1 MATTMDTGND
11 HFLGVDVGTGSARVC
26 IIDGT
31 GEIKGVESK
40 DIKTWHEKADYYEQ
54 STEDIWSAICCCSKL
69 VLEKSG
75 IGRSSVKG
83 MGFDATCSLAVLSQ
97 ETDEPISVAGPTF
110 EDGKRNV
117 ILWMDHRPEKETK
130 AVNAAKHKL
139 LQYVGGSMSI
149 EMEIPKVLWL
159 KNNMPRE
166 LFNKCKFYDLADAL
180 THMATGKET
189 RSYCSA
195 VCKQG
200 FVPVGVDGSV
210 KGWQGDFLDDIGLP
224 ELAENDFMR
233 IGGVHGAVAFP
244 LFCAGSFGANG
255 TMLSAGELVG
265 ELSEKAANEL
275 GLVAG
280 VKIGSGVIDAYGG
293 WIGTVGAKV
302 EVPGGDLLLDG
313 HVGNDLEQPFR
324 RLAAVAGTSTC
335 HLVMSKDPIFVPGVW
350 GPYRDVLLPGYWMA
364 EGGQS
369 STGSLLQN
377 VLSTHPS
384 YNEALERSREL
395 SKNVFEYLNEH
406 LEALRKSEN
415 VPTIGYLARHLF
427 FYGDKH
433 GNRSP
438 IADATMR
445 GAIVGLSM
453 DSSINDLA
461 LQYFA
466 AMEFIAQQTRHIIG
480 TLNDRGHQITSIF
493 MSGGQCK
500 NNILMHLIADATGYP
515 VVIPRYIDAA
525 VVLGAAML
533 GAKAASADSEGRTE
547 SLWTI
552 MDRMSKPGKAIYPT
566 ENANEKKLLGAK
578 YEVFLR
584 MSEAQRAYRDTVD
597 SAIKGWKA

>member
-1 MATTMDTGND
+1 MMATMGTSSN
-11 HFLGVDVGTGSARVC
+11 HFLGVDVGTGSVRVC
-26 IIDGT
+26 IIDET

-40 DIKTWHEKADYYEQ
+40 DIKTWHEKANYYEQ
-54 STEDIWSAICCCSKL
+54 STEDIWSAICYCSKL

-75 IGRSSVKG
+75 IGKASVKG
-83 MGFDATCSLAVLSQ
+83 VGFDATCSLAIRRGMLFVCDL
-97 ETDEPISVAGPTF
+97 
-110 EDGKRNV
+110 
-117 ILWMDHRPEKETK
+117 LRPEKETK
-130 AVNAAKHKL
+130 AINATNHKL
-139 LQYVGGSMSI
+139 FQYVGGSMSI

-166 LFNKCKFYDLADAL
+166 LFNKCKFYDLADVL
-180 THMATGKET
+180 THLATGKET

-210 KGWQGDFLDDIGLP
+210 KGWQEDFLNDIGLP
-224 ELAENDFMR
+224 ELSENDFMR
-233 IGGVHGAVAFP
+233 MGGVH
-244 LFCAGSFGANG
+244 GANG
-255 TMLSAGELVG
+255 TMLSAGELAG
-265 ELSEKAANEL
+265 ELSEKAAKEL

-280 VKIGSGVIDAYGG
+280 IKIGSGVIDAYAG

-302 EVPGGDLLLDG
+302 EMPKDLLSGG
-313 HVGNDLEQPFR
+313 HTGSDPEQAFR

-335 HLVMSKDPIFVPGVW
+335 HLVMSKGPIFVPGVW

-369 STGSLLQN
+369 STGSLLHN
-377 VLSTHPS
+377 VLTTHPS
-384 YNEALERSREL
+384 YNEALEKSNEL
-395 SKNVFEYLNEH
+395 SKNIFEYLNEH

-415 VPTIGYLARHLF
+415 APTIGYLARHLF

-438 IADATMR
+438 IADAAMR

-466 AMEFIAQQTRHIIG
+466 AMEFIAQQTRHIIE
-480 TLNDRGHQITSIF
+480 TLNHQGHEITSIF

-500 NNILMHLIADATGYP
+500 NSILMHLIADATGYP

-533 GAKAASADSEGRTE
+533 GAKAASVDSEGNTE

-552 MDRMSKPGKAIYPT
+552 MDRMSKPGKTIHPT
-566 ENANEKKLLGAK
+566 ENANEKRLLGAK
-578 YEVFLR
+578 YEVFLQ
-584 MSEAQRAYRDTVD
+584 MSKAQQTYRDTVNA
-597 SAIKGWKA
+597 AIGDWKN

>member
-1 MATTMDTGND
+1 MATTMGTSND
-11 HFLGVDVGTGSARVC
+11 HFLGVDVGTGSVRVC

-31 GEIKGVESK
+31 GEIKGLESK

-54 STEDIWSAICCCSKL
+54 STEDIWSAICYCSRL

-75 IGRSSVKG
+75 LDGASVKG
-83 MGFDATCSLAVLSQ
+83 VGFDATCSLAMGRGMLFVCVL
-97 ETDEPISVAGPTF
+97 
-110 EDGKRNV
+110 
-117 ILWMDHRPEKETK
+117 LRPEKETK
-130 AVNAAKHKL
+130 AVNATNHKL

-159 KNNMPRE
+159 KNNMPKE
-166 LFNKCKFYDLADAL
+166 LFNKCKFYDLADVL

-210 KGWQGDFLDDIGLP
+210 KGWQEDFLNDIGLP
-224 ELAENDFMR
+224 ELAENGFMR
-233 IGGVHGAVAFP
+233 MGGVHGA
-244 LFCAGSFGANG
+244 SG

-265 ELSEKAANEL
+265 GLSEKAAKEL

-280 VKIGSGVIDAYGG
+280 IKIGSGVIDAYAG
-293 WIGTVGAKV
+293 WIGTVGAKM
-302 EVPGGDLLLDG
+302 EMPQNLLSGGHAG
-313 HVGNDLEQPFR
+313 SLEQAFR

-335 HLVMSKDPIFVPGVW
+335 HLVMSRDPIFVPGVW

-369 STGSLLQN
+369 STGSLLHN
-377 VLSTHPS
+377 VLTTHPS
-384 YNEALERSREL
+384 YNDALEKSNEL
-395 SKNVFEYLNEH
+395 SKNIFEYLNEH
-406 LEALRKSEN
+406 LETLRKSECA
-415 VPTIGYLARHLF
+415 PAIGYLARHLF

-438 IADATMR
+438 IADAAMR

-466 AMEFIAQQTRHIIG
+466 AMEFIAQQTRHIID
-480 TLNDRGHQITSIF
+480 TLNSRGHEITSIF

-500 NNILMHLIADATGYP
+500 NDILMHLIADATGYP

-533 GAKAASADSEGRTE
+533 GAKAASVDSEGNTE
-547 SLWTI
+547 SLWAI
-552 MDRMSKPGKAIYPT
+552 MDRMSKPGRTIYPT
-566 ENANEKKLLGAK
+566 ENANERKLLGAK
-578 YEVFLR
+578 YEVFLH
-584 MSEAQRAYRDTVD
+584 MSKAQQTYRDMVNA
-597 SAIKGWKA
+597 AIGDWKA